1 MLKVQYLSTEGGVSC
16 SEGVL
21 SLLVELL
28 GSSSEEVA
36 MAALRL
42 TRSLMLKYDWRV
54 PFATEGGV
62 RALLSC
68 MHQFSSAPHVQQA
81 GLAVSP
87 PRCPPPS
94 LGLITIAVF
103 QYPYFHEYT

>member
-1 MLKVQYLSTEGGVSC
+1 MVSTC

-28 GSSSEEVA
+28 GSSDEEVA
-36 MAALRL
+36 VAALRL

-68 MHQFSSAPHVQQA
+68 MHQFSSAPHVQQV

-87 PRCPPPS
+87 PAAPLPLWGSSPCVGS
-94 LGLITIAVF
+94 IKLYLYSAFSTE
-103 QYPYFHEYT
+103 QTND